1 MGINGNAYASRR
13 NNFLKLERR
22 YRCCLSC
29 ALHRPVKAVSILF
42 SGNENHKIS
51 GMEYLFLVSLF
62 VIAFLYSS
70 VGHGGGTGYLAL
82 LALFGIAPVFMKSTA
97 LILNVFV
104 SAIAFFSYY
113 KAGFFKWK
121 LIFPFLIT
129 SIPFAYMG
137 ALIKVNPSTYKI
149 ILGIFLLIAV
159 ARMLFVPKSVREIS
173 TKVPFLPALAIGG
186 VLGLFS
192 GMIGIGGG
200 IILSPVIVLSHWANV
215 KESAS
220 AAALFIFLNSMSGIF
235 GLATEGFN
243 LEPRIALWI
252 IVGIAGGIAGSWL
265 GSFRLKPDKLKYMLA
280 AVLLVASIKLFIY

>member
-1 MGINGNAYASRR
+1 
-13 NNFLKLERR
+13 
-22 YRCCLSC
+22 
-29 ALHRPVKAVSILF
+29 
-42 SGNENHKIS
+42 
-51 GMEYLFLVSLF
+51 MEYLFLVSLF
-62 VIAFLYSS
+62 IVAFLYSS

-82 LALFGIAPVFMKSTA
+82 LALFGISPVFMKSTA
-97 LILNVFV
+97 LIINVFV

-159 ARMLFVPKSVREIS
+159 ARMVFVPKSIREIS
-173 TKVPFLPALAIGG
+173 TKVPFLPALAIGA

-200 IILSPVIVLSHWANV
+200 IILSPVLILFHWANV
-215 KESAS
+215 KESA
-220 AAALFIFLNSMSGIF
+220 AASALFIFLNSLSGLF
-235 GLATEGFN
+235 GLSSGGFS
-243 LEPRIALWI
+243 LEPRIIVWI
-252 IVGIAGGIAGSWL
+252 IVGVAGGIVGSYL
-265 GSFRLKPDKLKYMLA
+265 GSFRIKSERLKFMLA
-280 AVLLVASIKLFIY
+280 AVLLVASIKLFIF